1 MKKGLVGVSDVPGQ
15 DATCLS
21 NNFASSI
28 LVLSFL
34 RLSAFFF
41 TKPHIGFILLQMRQ
55 LFKQKKFSDKRLGK
69 NKDCPEISFPL
80 KKMLELQFLRAFLI
94 ITFIFCLMTSFLN
107 QILLFLLTAVPD
119 TNVLFAEEALLSE
132 ALTTL
137 FVLSALKINTAWVK
151 SPAVAPLNCAFC
163 LREVEP
169 ACWSSCCPTI
179 S

>member
-15 DATCLS
+15 DAICLS

-28 LVLSFL
+28 LALSFL

-41 TKPHIGFILLQMRQ
+41 TKPHIGLILLQMRQ

-80 KKMLELQFLRAFLI
+80 KKMLDLQFLRAFLI

-119 TNVLFAEEALLSE
+119 TGVFFAVITAEETLLPE

-137 FVLSALKINTAWVK
+137 FVLSALKVTQHGSNHQQLL
-151 SPAVAPLNCAFC
+151 P
-163 LREVEP
+163 
-169 ACWSSCCPTI
+169 
-179 S
+179 